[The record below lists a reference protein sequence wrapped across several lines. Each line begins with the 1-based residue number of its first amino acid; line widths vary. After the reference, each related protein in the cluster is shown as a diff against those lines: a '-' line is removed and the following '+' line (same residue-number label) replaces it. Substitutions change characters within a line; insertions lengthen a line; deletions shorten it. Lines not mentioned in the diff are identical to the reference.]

1 MTEVADLAAAVRHI
15 VGTSASGGLPFDW
28 LTLGEVDGRLEIAVE
43 PSEEAAAV
51 AFFQGIDLTLADGTP
66 VTVAVEVRAGMAWG
80 SEPLSGAVATP
91 DRRAL
96 DGLLGADVNTAAAR
110 ANAGGWIVRAYQE
123 AAILTADYRP
133 NRVNLLVDD
142 HGRVTRAGVG

>member
-15 VGTSASGGLPFDW
+15 VGISASGGLPFDW
-28 LTLGEVDGRLEIAVE
+28 LTLREV
-43 PSEEAAAV
+43 
-51 AFFQGIDLTLADGTP
+51 
-66 VTVAVEVRAGMAWG
+66 
-80 SEPLSGAVATP
+80 
-91 DRRAL
+91 
-96 DGLLGADVNTAAAR
+96 DGLLGADVNTATAR